1 MLINLINL
9 GYDKEMINDCLN
21 KISIDNLDELK
32 EKEKE
37 KIRKKLERKYSE
49 SPDIFLITLDVIA
62 GNLTIMTKAM
72 KDIVNDTAGIVG
84 KDEYRGD
91 KKSTQLSAFL
101 ASQNNIS
108 KLVDKFGWT
117 PSAKSKIRESQD
129 AADVAKYLESLT
141 K

>member
-1 MLINLINL
+1 MTQEDFMKR
-9 GYDKEMINDCLN
+9 YEAYSPKVQEYM
-21 KISIDNLDELK
+21 KIFSDELM
-32 EKEKE
+32 
-37 KIRKKLERKYSE
+37 LKYQE
-49 SPDIFLITLDVIA
+49 VPDVFLVTLDIIA
-62 GNLTIMTKAM
+62 GNLVIMTQAM
-72 KDIVNDTAGIVG
+72 NDILSGEVGIVG